1 VLEHLS
7 RTSMLVALRNTY
19 RMLRPSGIFRLIV
32 PDLEARARRYLAD
45 LESRQSD
52 ANDRF
57 LRSSYLGAE
66 ADPKG
71 LAGFAS
77 EKLGRSKHLWMWDY
91 QGIDAALRATGFT
104 SIRRCEMGDSGDP
117 AFAAV
122 EQHDRFF
129 QRERIN
135 PISLL
140 EFAPRAQSC
149 PLDVAAHHAAHERR
163 ANADP
168 IGEFAPQLRI
178 KFDVERNRAGA
189 ADLIRVR
196 FLIVKDHRAAAAL
209 ADMVSRALDKTAAE
223 HVSEEGCCMAVLRQ
237 PRPWVVRGLESVE
250 TGLGED
256 PSNAPG
262 CRGGGSFIG

>member
-1 VLEHLS
+1 VSFLEYGFTWKRLLCMTHIQYGCGHSAPAGWLNFDASFTLRVERFPLAGRFVRKNAQRFPANVVFGDIVQGLPVPDGSADGVYASHVLEHLS

-91 QGIDAALRATGFT
+91 QAIDAALRATGFT

-129 QRERIN
+129 DE
-135 PISLL
+135 
-140 EFAPRAQSC
+140 
-149 PLDVAAHHAAHERR
+149 
-163 ANADP
+163 
-168 IGEFAPQLRI
+168 
-178 KFDVERNRAGA
+178 
-189 ADLIRVR
+189 
-196 FLIVKDHRAAAAL
+196 
-209 ADMVSRALDKTAAE
+209 
-223 HVSEEGCCMAVLRQ
+223 
-237 PRPWVVRGLESVE
+237 
-250 TGLGED
+250 GLGIRELAVHCVR
-256 PSNAPG
+256 PIAA
-262 CRGGGSFIG
+262 